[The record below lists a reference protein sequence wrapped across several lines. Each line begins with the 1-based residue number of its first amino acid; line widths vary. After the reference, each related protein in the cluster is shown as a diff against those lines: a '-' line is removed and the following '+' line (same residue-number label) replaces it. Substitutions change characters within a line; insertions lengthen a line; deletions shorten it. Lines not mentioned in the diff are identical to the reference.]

1 MTTTLQR
8 LLKHPHSAVF
18 DKDPVAELAFRLR
31 HQDGASWRVEERVL
45 TASAG
50 EAGYVY
56 DLSSLT
62 VSGLAS
68 ALQADGFEVTS
79 LNASI
84 APLSALVLV
93 EAEGSD
99 GTSNGDRLMAFTSL
113 LWVLLSAYAG
123 EVTEA
128 GRQVREALRQM
139 VITQADGEWLDLW
152 GSLYAVGRGLSEP
165 DSAYAP
171 RIPQEAFRIRC
182 NARAIELAIRD
193 ATGSDVRIEEPWT
206 QIFKLD
212 QSILSGPDKFYD
224 GEYIGY
230 HLIKPT
236 AKANIDWPA
245 VRAIIDRNR
254 AAGVLVLGPQLVF
267 DSFVDA
273 SGGRLVHGGAMQRLL
288 DEVVYEDRALLDYG
302 ALEDVSILNHGAFCG
317 RQVVRSSHV
326 DASQSFVA
334 HASHA
339 WRDYRHYP
347 SAFTYSS
354 QYWAQAGQRTWASE
368 QIYSWSTFAAI
379 VGSKHTRQ
387 S

>member
-1 MTTTLQR
+1 MTTALQR
-8 LLKHPHSAVF
+8 LLKHPHAAVF
-18 DKDPVAELAFRLR
+18 DKDPVGELAFRLR
-31 HQDGASWRVEERVL
+31 HQDGASWRVAERVL
-45 TASAG
+45 TATAG
-50 EAGYVY
+50 QVEHTY
-56 DLSSLT
+56 DLSATT

-68 ALQADGFEVTS
+68 ALQADGFEVLS
-79 LNASI
+79 LNPGI

-93 EAEGSD
+93 EAEGSELA
-99 GTSNGDRLMAFTSL
+99 SNGDRLIAFTSL

-139 VITQADGEWLDLW
+139 VITQADGDWLDLW
-152 GSLYAVGRGLSEP
+152 GTLYAVGRNPGEP
-165 DSAYAP
+165 DASYAP

-212 QSILSGPDKFYD
+212 QSSLSGPDRFYD

-236 AKANIDWPA
+236 AKTNIDWPA

-254 AAGVLVLGPQLVF
+254 AAGVLVLGPELVF
-267 DSFVDA
+267 GSFVDA
-273 SGGRLVHGGAMQRLL
+273 SAGRLVRGGSTQYLL
-288 DEVVYEDRALLDYG
+288 DEVIYEDRALLDYG
-302 ALEDVSILNHGAFCG
+302 ALEDVSILNHGAFL
-317 RQVVRSSHV
+317 RRHFKYSSHIEV
-326 DASQSFVA
+326 PQTYAALAA
-334 HASHA
+334 HIWH
-339 WRDYRHYP
+339 DYRNYA
-347 SAFTYSS
+347 SGLSYS
-354 QYWAQAGQRTWASE
+354 QYWEESAQSTWASE
-368 QIYSWSTFAAI
+368 QAYSWSNFAAI
-379 VGSKHTRQ
+379 VGSSHTRE